1 MARKE
6 TVELRALT
14 ADVEQENLV
23 VRLKVFNPAQRTIY
37 AYGSAR
43 RILYDNASG
52 RLDLYLHDQHVQ
64 EDSSIA
70 HHLREPRFVPLEGN
84 TETEIKI
91 SLPKVMRR
99 FRSVAE
105 TGGSGPITELLPVSE
120 AKEVRL
126 EIAHNDTPFYYN
138 PKVNNARQLKE
149 WGRDIAT
156 ADFKVK
162 LSSDRKE

>member
-1 MARKE
+1 MSKE
-6 TVELRALT
+6 TINLRALT
-14 ADVEQENLV
+14 AEVEGEHLV
-23 VRLKVFNPAQRTIY
+23 VRVTIFNPEQRTLH
-37 AYGSAR
+37 AYREPR
-43 RILYDNASG
+43 RILYDNATG
-52 RLDLYLHDQHVQ
+52 KLTLYLHDQHVQ
-64 EDSSIA
+64 EDSSIS

-120 AKEVRL
+120 AKEVQL

-138 PKVNNARQLKE
+138 PRVNNAKQLKE
-149 WGRDIAT
+149 WGRHIAK
-156 ADFKVK
+156 ADFKLK
-162 LSSDRKE
+162 SPER